1 LKKRNVQ
8 KCPEKMDIYWKM
20 ETFGNIWK
28 HLETQYIFQCELF
41 LGIPILINMVTQ
53 KALKCIKKP

>member
-1 LKKRNVQ
+1 MSRKNGHLL
-8 KCPEKMDIYWKM
+8 EM

-28 HLETQYIFQCELF
+28 HLETQYIFPGELF
-41 LGIPILINMVTQ
+41 LRITILINMVTQ